1 MEGKFKKEGRY
12 SYFEAGEGTP
22 IVIFAATLIYNYF
35 EKPFLT
41 YKDKFFERR

>member
-22 IVIFAATLIYNYF
+22 IVVLHGLMGGLSNFNGVAEL
-35 EKPFLT
+35 
-41 YKDKFFERR
+41 FFNQRL